1 MRVPQELKQK
11 HDQTPESCMFFSPCK
26 GGSLQISQETR
37 KRVPSIWWAGG
48 VTSPQKLFC
57 FIFPFSGVPPTARC
71 AGDVPG
77 SGQAG
82 HPGAVHRPSM
92 AREVLRP
99 LPVGLRAGA
108 GGGGGGAKS
117 SSYGFR
123 VGRRKRAAT
132 RGAWQVKDLLI
143 PVGGMCSVVIQPRR
157 TIRLVWLDGRFQ
169 VKADPA

>member
-1 MRVPQELKQK
+1 M
-11 HDQTPESCMFFSPCK
+11 
-26 GGSLQISQETR
+26 
-37 KRVPSIWWAGG
+37 PSIWWAGG

-108 GGGGGGAKS
+108 GGGGGGGEVVVLRVPCGAKKES
-117 SSYGFR
+117 R
-123 VGRRKRAAT
+123 NK
-132 RGAWQVKDLLI
+132 
-143 PVGGMCSVVIQPRR
+143 GGMASKRPSNSRGWHVFSRDSTQTDDSIGLARWEVSS
-157 TIRLVWLDGRFQ
+157 
-169 VKADPA
+169 